1 MLNYGAPSK
10 SYCDICGAAIDT
22 IDIHEVHIEKETRI
36 QLESELESVNSDI
49 SNMKLHLN
57 MLGLK
62 KKKTEG
68 NLDDLL
74 TRKRQIESSLKGA

>member
-1 MLNYGAPSK
+1 MELRLNHIVIFAVQRLIPSIFTK
-10 SYCDICGAAIDT
+10 CILK
-22 IDIHEVHIEKETRI
+22 KETRI

>member
-1 MLNYGAPSK
+1 MK
-10 SYCDICGAAIDT
+10 
-22 IDIHEVHIEKETRI
+22 KETRI
-36 QLESELESVNSDI
+36 QLESELEKVQSDI

-57 MLGLK
+57 MLGLE

-74 TRKRQIESSLKGA
+74 TRKKQIEISLKGAN

>member
-1 MLNYGAPSK
+1 MK
-10 SYCDICGAAIDT
+10 
-22 IDIHEVHIEKETRI
+22 KETRI
-36 QLESELESVNSDI
+36 QLELESVNSDI

-74 TRKRQIESSLKGA
+74 TRKKQIESSLKGA

>member
-1 MLNYGAPSK
+1 MK
-10 SYCDICGAAIDT
+10 
-22 IDIHEVHIEKETRI
+22 KETRI

-57 MLGLK
+57 MLGLE

-68 NLDDLL
+68 NLEDLL
-74 TRKRQIESSLKGA
+74 TRKQRIESSLKGAKRNEFTSKN

>member
-1 MLNYGAPSK
+1 MK
-10 SYCDICGAAIDT
+10 
-22 IDIHEVHIEKETRI
+22 KETKI
-36 QLESELESVNSDI
+36 QLESELEKVQSDI

-57 MLGLK
+57 MLGLE

-74 TRKRQIESSLKGA
+74 IRKKQIESSLKGA